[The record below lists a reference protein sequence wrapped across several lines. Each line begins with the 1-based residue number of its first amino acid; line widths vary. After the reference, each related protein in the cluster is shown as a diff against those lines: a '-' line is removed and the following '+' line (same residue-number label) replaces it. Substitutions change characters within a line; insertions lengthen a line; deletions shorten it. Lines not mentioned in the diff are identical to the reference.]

1 MRFYT
6 KQHQYYCGIDLHTK
20 NVYVCILN
28 QGGNILFHKNI
39 SSSPQSLYRVIKP
52 YLPNIVLAVECMFT
66 WYWTADFCLH
76 LAEPEN

>member
-6 KQHQYYCGIDLHTK
+6 QQHQYICGIDLHTK
-20 NVYVCILN
+20 NMYVCILD

-39 SSSPQSLYRVIKP
+39 SSSQQSLHRVIKV
-52 YLPNIVLAVECMFT
+52 YLPDIALTVECMFT